1 MSKHFSFS
9 FLYLIGSFTQFAIA
23 APPPSDMQW
32 DRNSA
37 MAAVRT
43 VNIDVAVYEIG
54 DISSLADDVS
64 TLSRLRSIETR
75 SDWPLPAREA
85 TIYQFTRSLA
95 ELPRDAVAV
104 EVMQYLRGFQPRV
117 LVEHEDH
124 GEAFVPLF
132 NIRGAAAGVENGWQR
147 AEFAMKAM
155 VLIETNPA
163 ALVSGYTKSTNNN
176 QRSGYLD
183 ALGYAETRDVMA
195 VQAIALKQLGKAPEL
210 TPLVAATTI
219 NNADISAIEQLL
231 IHGRGAGLSSALE
244 QLSRGLDVSEKTTL
258 LVHAIEHAPTTNAA
272 LAMAAWWPGLRH
284 EPAVRDLMMDQL
296 GDPALGASAA
306 LALAQSPDIQTIKAL
321 KDTALSDSPAGRRAQ
336 MALDFNRSNLTGEVR
351 P

>member
-1 MSKHFSFS
+1 
-9 FLYLIGSFTQFAIA
+9 
-23 APPPSDMQW
+23 
-32 DRNSA
+32 
-37 MAAVRT
+37 
-43 VNIDVAVYEIG
+43 
-54 DISSLADDVS
+54 
-64 TLSRLRSIETR
+64 
-75 SDWPLPAREA
+75 
-85 TIYQFTRSLA
+85 
-95 ELPRDAVAV
+95 
-104 EVMQYLRGFQPRV
+104 MQYLRGFQPRV

-124 GEAFVPLF
+124 GEALVPLF

-147 AEFAMKAM
+147 SEFAMKAV

-163 ALVSGYTKSTNNN
+163 ALVSGYTKSTNHN

-183 ALGYAETRDVMA
+183 ALQYAETADMMA
-195 VQAIALKQLGKAPEL
+195 VQAIALKQLGKSPEL

-244 QLSRGLDVSEKTTL
+244 QLSQGLEVSEKATL
-258 LVHAIEHAPTTNAA
+258 LVHAIEHAPSTNAA

-296 GDPALGASAA
+296 ADPALGASAA

-321 KDTALSDSPAGRRAQ
+321 QDSARYDSPAGRRAQ